1 MDTSFLPTGY
11 TVPKTSGNYFKFQK
25 GENRF
30 RILSSAIIGYEY
42 FTTENKPVRSRTPFQ
57 TAPAD
62 AKIEDGKFK
71 PKHFWAFL
79 VWNYAEGKVQVMEI
93 TQTTIMAAI
102 EALVSNP
109 KWGKPQG
116 YDIVAT
122 ATGDGLD
129 REYSVV
135 PEPHTEA
142 PDADI
147 SNVRLEALY
156 SGDDPFNAS
165 DVVADAA

>member
-1 MDTSFLPTGY
+1 MPS
-11 TVPKTSGNYFKFQK
+11 
-25 GENRF
+25 
-30 RILSSAIIGYEY
+30 
-42 FTTENKPVRSRTPFQ
+42 
-57 TAPAD
+57 D

-79 VWNYAEGKVQVMEI
+79 VVNYAEGKLQVMEI

-116 YDIVAT
+116 YDIVVN

-129 REYSVV
+129 REYAVV
-135 PEPHTEA
+135 PEPHTKA
-142 PDADI
+142 PEADI
-147 SNVRLEALY
+147 KNVSLEALFD
-156 SGDDPFNAS
+156 GGDPFAPK
-165 DVVADAA
+165 DETTVEAEPAAAPVEGADIV